1 MPARWLTVMVM
12 SLPPALGGFVC
23 DATEHFDGSITYDG
37 ICQGT
42 YEGAEFMPGR
52 YSSQGMLFSG
62 TLPSELAD
70 LSDTLQV
77 VWLGECKSPTSN
89 TLAPHP
95 RPLILHVRI
104 SPPTA
109 NNAIS
114 GTIPEQWGQLTGLT
128 ELILLGDRLSGT
140 IPASLG
146 NIPNLATGGLE
157 LYGNNISGTVPAN
170 VYLDPALHPVL
181 VSSPPPPPRPTPSAP
196 RPPLQPPQ
204 QPPELVGSTMLVP
217 ILGAVVGAVIVAVLV
232 LLARHIY
239 FRPKDQSPNVGSDK
253 VTVSATEGQSLSQ
266 S

>member
-1 MPARWLTVMVM
+1 MVM

-77 VWLGECKSPTSN
+77 VWL
-89 TLAPHP
+89 
-95 RPLILHVRI
+95 
-104 SPPTA
+104 A